1 MSVMFPPPVSGECR
15 LAAPRDAIR
24 RPMWK
29 LAELIGGPVD
39 LNPARRFA
47 NTQGG
52 LLLPRANL
60 LVLGTALPRPA
71 LGDAAATIADMHGL
85 NVILV
90 RFSAFAVQIDLR
102 LQETGHWLDDC
113 RLWRR
118 GSALWLLPREFA
130 SPYVE
135 AAASGLIQSAV
146 SPYRDAR
153 ELYEGLVPCGPFALL
168 GEVS

>member
-15 LAAPRDAIR
+15 LAFPRDAIR

-39 LNPARRFA
+39 INPDRQFA
-47 NTQGG
+47 NTEGG

-71 LGDAAATIADMHGL
+71 SGDAAATIADLHGL
-85 NVILV
+85 DVILV

-102 LQETGHWLDDC
+102 LQETGHWLDNC
-113 RLWRR
+113 RLWKR
-118 GSALWLLPREFA
+118 GFALWLLTPE
-130 SPYVE
+130 SGLPYVE
-135 AAASGLIQSAV
+135 VAANGLIRSAV
-146 SPYRDAR
+146 SPYRDAHER
-153 ELYEGLVPCGPFALL
+153 AEGLVPCGPFALL